1 MVTEDDRGGGGVL
14 LLLCGSVMPL
24 RPYVPA
30 EIEINLVFIPTKYIL
45 QNTKA
50 LLFPPLPLAHNS
62 ALLLLF

>member
-50 LLFPPLPLAHNS
+50 LLFPFAIILIMQPRH
-62 ALLLLF
+62 